1 MILSRSDSPP
11 FVITWMSVCIEGKPF
26 VQMKPEMFW
35 SLRHPRE
42 SALFPTNLAAFV
54 LFFEPGH

>member
-35 SLRHPRE
+35 SLGRLRE
-42 SALFPTNLAAFV
+42 LALFPANLAAFV
-54 LFFEPGH
+54 LFFEPGR